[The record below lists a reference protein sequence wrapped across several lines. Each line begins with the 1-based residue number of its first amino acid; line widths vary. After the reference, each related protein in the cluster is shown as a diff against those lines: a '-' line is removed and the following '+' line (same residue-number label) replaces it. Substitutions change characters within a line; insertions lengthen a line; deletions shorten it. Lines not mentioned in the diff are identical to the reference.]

1 MAPTIKEQY
10 FGRDIQFGRDNNTA
24 SRVFHVSEA
33 GVGVTIAQTYA
44 LEGLPQINDLHPDS
58 NSPGV
63 GKLYASS
70 IARIPVGRS
79 VMVTVSYNSLP
90 FSGVSQIPV
99 NPMAEGYLSVST
111 SFAFEKVEL
120 PAFYLSKIISPA
132 AEGPPVEGFAWDRM
146 EGDFEF
152 EKVVHVFTASLNGDF
167 TSGFS
172 LTDFFAA
179 GAAIRAQANKLHTF
193 GSDQYRFV
201 PRDLS
206 QQTAVNEGT
215 ARYAINY
222 TWEYDP
228 GVPNILWGLPGY
240 VMNEQGLILKT
251 QPVGGNPLFVT
262 HAFVQQDEDF
272 TIRPYNRVQTF
283 ANIDDPAQPPKV
295 DFAQAYASAPTGW
308 QSLPGFA

>member
-179 GAAIRAQANKLHTF
+179 GAGARRDHPCAAVGGATDRRLCMRARTHTRRPRRRHAARRAQRPPSLLLARSRVK
-193 GSDQYRFV
+193 
-201 PRDLS
+201 
-206 QQTAVNEGT
+206 T
-215 ARYAINY
+215 ARSSSRPKAQK
-222 TWEYDP
+222 P
-228 GVPNILWGLPGY
+228 WGAG
-240 VMNEQGLILKT
+240 
-251 QPVGGNPLFVT
+251 
-262 HAFVQQDEDF
+262 
-272 TIRPYNRVQTF
+272 
-283 ANIDDPAQPPKV
+283 
-295 DFAQAYASAPTGW
+295 AS
-308 QSLPGFA
+308 QM